1 MTNRPSTVPTT
12 RLLVLLNAVLWLLF
26 GIITAAGVH
35 PSFRE
40 PSLLRWAMA
49 ASAFLA
55 ASTLVA
61 FAGLL
66 KRRSRFGYLLTVVLL
81 AVMILASL
89 FDDFGLADLLF
100 VLVSL
105 LPLALLLKDR
115 SWYVRPSLDG
125 QQGQPGA

>member
-1 MTNRPSTVPTT
+1 
-12 RLLVLLNAVLWLLF
+12 
-26 GIITAAGVH
+26 
-35 PSFRE
+35 
-40 PSLLRWAMA
+40 MA

-66 KRRSRFGYLLTVVLL
+66 KRRSR
-81 AVMILASL
+81 